1 MVLKWQIYS
10 ADLNP
15 VIGSEQKGK
24 RPVLIISDDDYSL
37 SMPIVSILPITSLK
51 PGRVIYP
58 NEVLLR
64 SNENPGTGLKIDSI
78 ILAHQIRTISKERLT
93 NHIGNIDDLQ
103 IRNRVNEALRLHL
116 NL

>member
-15 VIGSEQKGK
+15 SLGSEQKGK
-24 RPVLIISDDDYSL
+24 RPVLVISDDDYSL
-37 SMPIVSILPITSLK
+37 SMPVVSILPITSLK

-58 NEVLLR
+58 NEVLII
-64 SNENPGTGLKIDSI
+64 SNENQDTGLKTDSI

-93 NHIGNIDDLQ
+93 NYIGNIDDLQ
-103 IRNRVNEALRLHL
+103 IKTRVDDALRLHL

>member
-10 ADLNP
+10 ADLSP

-37 SMPIVSILPITSLK
+37 SMPLVSILPITSLK
-51 PGRVIYP
+51 PGRAVYP

-64 SNENPGTGLKIDSI
+64 INENPDTGLKTDSI
-78 ILAHQIRTISKERLT
+78 ILTHQIRTISKERLT

-103 IRNRVNEALRLHL
+103 IRERVNDSLRLHL

>member
-10 ADLNP
+10 SDLNP

-37 SMPIVSILPITSLK
+37 SMPLVSMLPITSLK

-64 SNENPGTGLKIDSI
+64 SNEIPDTGLKTDSI
-78 ILAHQIRTISKERLT
+78 ILAHQIRTISKERLV
-93 NHIGNIDDLQ
+93 NHMGNIDDLQ